1 MTPDLIL
8 TSGCNS
14 SHALSS
20 MSPILPKLTQ
30 LESTPERI
38 KIKKGSFNEENFH
51 SIGKLDL
58 QRLTCAEAND
68 KRAIRISLISLSY
81 VRLFQVCVSLRR
93 AETVMEEP

>member
-1 MTPDLIL
+1 
-8 TSGCNS
+8 
-14 SHALSS
+14 

-30 LESTPERI
+30 LESMPLQKRF
-38 KIKKGSFNEENFH
+38 KIGSFNEENFH

-81 VRLFQVCVSLRR
+81 VRLFHVCVSLRR